1 MKSEIDGPGTVRGF
15 TSTGGPGGSTIA
27 WTDINGSFS
36 YTFNPYENFTAS
48 DRDKMS
54 GGRYPVLSAAVGPYT
69 DPQIH
74 ELGNSIAE
82 ITGKY
87 VGDPSENAKDH
98 DSGEALEKCVAG
110 KLTGGH

>member
-1 MKSEIDGPGTVRGF
+1 M
-15 TSTGGPGGSTIA
+15 
-27 WTDINGSFS
+27 
-36 YTFNPYENFTAS
+36 
-48 DRDKMS
+48 
-54 GGRYPVLSAAVGPYT
+54 SAAVGPYT
-69 DPQIH
+69 DTQIH

-87 VGDPSENAKDH
+87 VGDPDARDK

>member
-1 MKSEIDGPGTVRGF
+1 EIEGPGTVRGL
-15 TSTGGPGGSTIA
+15 TSTGGPSGSTVA
-27 WTDINGSFS
+27 WTDINGHFS
-36 YTFNPYENFTAS
+36 YTFNPYENYTAS
-48 DRDKMS
+48 NRDEMS
-54 GGRYPVLSAAVGPYT
+54 GGRFPALSAAVGPYT
-69 DPQIH
+69 DTQIH

-87 VGDPSENAKDH
+87 VGDPDAKDT